1 MVMIGMSGSFLA
13 GSVSKKGGC
22 FLVKNPID
30 IKGIRLKHSR
40 NDLARNITNI
50 VLPLRCEIFVGE
62 KRNQVE
68 TDEHVF
74 KICK

>member
-1 MVMIGMSGSFLA
+1 MSGSFLA
-13 GSVSKKGGC
+13 GSVSKKGKC
-22 FLVKNPID
+22 FLVKNLIA
-30 IKGIRLKHSR
+30 IKHSR

-50 VLPLRCEIFVGE
+50 FLPLRCEIFVGE

-74 KICK
+74 IICK